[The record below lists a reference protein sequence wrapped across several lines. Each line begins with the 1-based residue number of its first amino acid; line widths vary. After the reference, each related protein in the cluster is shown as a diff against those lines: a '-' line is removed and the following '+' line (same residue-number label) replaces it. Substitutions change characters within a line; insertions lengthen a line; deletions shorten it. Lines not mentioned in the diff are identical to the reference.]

1 MYIQIWWPTKE
12 KKNQTDRFLIYFS
25 NIHFTLNIHVQVCS
39 YSLNGVTCNFLIM
52 WARWPVE
59 LISISPLVKV
69 ANFTTITTTNN
80 GHILIR
86 KAFDSGKLR
95 DYIPKGF
102 WLYKKK
108 VWLRWIAFTRFPWMI
123 ILVKDS

>member
-1 MYIQIWWPTKE
+1 MNKLNCRKE
-12 KKNQTDRFLIYFS
+12 GQKVFQNSL
-25 NIHFTLNIHVQVCS
+25 IHFNNFSVI
-39 YSLNGVTCNFLIM
+39 SLENGVVFHLIN
-52 WARWPVE
+52 
-59 LISISPLVKV
+59 LIKLESPLYVTKV

-108 VWLRWIAFTRFPWMI
+108 F
-123 ILVKDS
+123 D